1 MTSPDQNYTSW
12 HSGMK
17 VVLVDDDWDRNRND
31 YKHGVVDPVKGV
43 VYTVRSVQV
52 PSGCD
57 VVCITLNE
65 IRNPILRYQNAT
77 GERLYRAYRFRPV
90 QTRKTDISCFT
101 AMLSP
106 KPAKAK
112 KVRA

>member
-12 HSGMK
+12 HVGMK
-17 VVLVDDDWDRNRND
+17 VVCVDVEDFE
-31 YKHGVVDPVKGV
+31 GVLELDHIYTIRRMGCGVGMFKGV
-43 VYTVRSVQV
+43 LGMFAIVAVSEA
-52 PSGCD
+52 D
-57 VVCITLNE
+57 
-65 IRNPILRYQNAT
+65 NPDDEYFQNAP
-77 GERLYRAYRFRPV
+77 GFCVARFRPV
-90 QTRKTDISCFT
+90 QTRKTSIEVFT